1 MPQIVESCGCVL
13 KGYDTD
19 ETHSSE
25 EEEITTPPS
34 LQKDTITVNELIEYL
49 QQLKEQNEVFGEYIL
64 HHVEFGGLTKS
75 VTVEVDTEN
84 EILVVHSQG

>member
-1 MPQIVESCGCVL
+1 MPKIVDSCGCVL

-19 ETHSSE
+19 ETDSSE
-25 EEEITTPPS
+25 EEVSTPPP
-34 LQKDTITVNELIEYL
+34 LQKNKITVNELIEYL
-49 QQLKEQNEVFGEYIL
+49 QKIKEQNKEIGEYIL

-75 VTVEVDTEN
+75 RMVEVDTEN